1 MKHFTISTDNNITIH
16 ASRKEAHAQ
25 ATELAFSTEEQFADA
40 IGNDSK
46 RLIEIW
52 NGLPGVT
59 PVKKFT
65 NRKIATE
72 RIWKAIQHLGESTA
86 PAPKFEA
93 DAIKPYAT
101 PADAP
106 PKNDA
111 TPVSLAIEAPAP
123 QVTSGPAVDQPEVP
137 AEPWTQQD
145 AATPAPEPEVVAN
158 VGAQV
163 ADVAPAESEATEQ
176 ASPKKGTREG
186 SKTARVLELVRQPGG
201 ATLKELMAATD
212 WQAHSVRGFISGN
225 LIKKMGLKVASIKR
239 EDGERTYMAN

>member
-25 ATELAFSTEEQFADA
+25 AAELAFSTEEQFADA

-72 RIWKAIQHLGESTA
+72 RIWKAIQNLGGTVAAKPTPE
-86 PAPKFEA
+86 PEA
-93 DAIKPYAT
+93 DAIKP
-101 PADAP
+101 DA
-106 PKNDA
+106 
-111 TPVSLAIEAPAP
+111 
-123 QVTSGPAVDQPEVP
+123 VP
-137 AEPWTQQD
+137 AEVPPENAANECEATPQ
-145 AATPAPEPEVVAN
+145 AATATEPTTPFDEPVAN

-163 ADVAPAESEATEQ
+163 ANVTPVEANESNNATQETNAPTTE
-176 ASPKKGTREG
+176 PKAKEPRPG
-186 SKTARVLELVRQPGG
+186 SKTDQAISMMKRPGG
-201 ATLKELMAATD
+201 ATLKELMATFA
-212 WQAHSVRGFISGN
+212 WQAHTVRGFVAGA
-225 LIKKMGLKVASIKR
+225 LTKKLGLTVVSTKNEA
-239 EDGERTYMAN
+239 GERTYSIN